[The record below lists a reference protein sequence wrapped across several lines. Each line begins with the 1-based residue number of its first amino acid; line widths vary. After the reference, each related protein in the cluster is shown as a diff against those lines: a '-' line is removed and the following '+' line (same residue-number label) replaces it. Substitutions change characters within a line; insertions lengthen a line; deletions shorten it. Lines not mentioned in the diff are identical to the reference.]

1 MNITQYIVQE
11 TQLPIKSVKNTLE
24 LFSKDCTIPFISRYR
39 KEMTGN
45 LDEVAIGYIYKLKIA
60 FESFEKR
67 KISILKSLEEQGV
80 LTDDLKRKLTQ
91 TLTLQELE
99 DLYLPYKKKRKT
111 KAETARKNGLE
122 PLAKIIMAQNNDDIE
137 YIASRYLSAQI
148 KNEDEA
154 IEGAGYIIAEWIN
167 ENRGV
172 RNALR
177 RKFEQTASISTKVI
191 KKYENDEKAFKFKD
205 YFKWE
210 EPLKRC
216 PSHRLLA
223 ILRAENKGFVRL
235 KISIDKEE
243 AIDLIDRRII
253 KENSKT
259 ATYLEGFID
268 DAYKRL
274 LAPALANEI
283 LQKAKEKADQT
294 AIEVFGKNLKQLLLA
309 APLGEKNVL
318 AIDPGYRTGCK
329 VVCLDSQGNF
339 LYNET
344 IYPHPPQND
353 SGLAMKKIRS
363 LVNAYKIDAIAIG
376 DGTASRETEQLV
388 KRIRFDKDILVF
400 VVSEAGASIY
410 SASKIARKEFPD
422 YDVTVRGAI
431 SIGRRLQDPLA
442 ELVKI
447 DPKSI
452 GVGQYQYD
460 VDQMKLKA
468 ELDIVVS
475 NAVNKVGVNINTA
488 SASLLSFV
496 SGIGEKLADNI
507 VKYRESEGSFKT
519 RTAIK
524 NVPRLG
530 SKAFEQS
537 AGFLRIK
544 NGENPLD
551 DSAVHPESY
560 MVVNKM
566 IKKLGI
572 SINQIIG
579 NKEALSKIKLQDF
592 VTDLTGLLTLNDIK
606 NELLKPGLDPREKAK
621 IFEFNP
627 NIKNIQDLK
636 VGMILNGIV
645 NNVTNF
651 GCFVSIGIKESGLIH
666 ISNLSD
672 TFVKDPSEIVALH
685 QQVQV
690 KILEVDEPRKRIQLK
705 LCKK

>member
-1 MNITQYIVQE
+1 
-11 TQLPIKSVKNTLE
+11 
-24 LFSKDCTIPFISRYR
+24 
-39 KEMTGN
+39 
-45 LDEVAIGYIYKLKIA
+45 
-60 FESFEKR
+60 
-67 KISILKSLEEQGV
+67 
-80 LTDDLKRKLTQ
+80 
-91 TLTLQELE
+91 
-99 DLYLPYKKKRKT
+99 
-111 KAETARKNGLE
+111 
-122 PLAKIIMAQNNDDIE
+122 
-137 YIASRYLSAQI
+137 
-148 KNEDEA
+148 
-154 IEGAGYIIAEWIN
+154 
-167 ENRGV
+167 
-172 RNALR
+172 
-177 RKFEQTASISTKVI
+177 
-191 KKYENDEKAFKFKD
+191 
-205 YFKWE
+205 
-210 EPLKRC
+210 
-216 PSHRLLA
+216 
-223 ILRAENKGFVRL
+223 
-235 KISIDKEE
+235 
-243 AIDLIDRRII
+243 
-253 KENSKT
+253 
-259 ATYLEGFID
+259 
-268 DAYKRL
+268 
-274 LAPALANEI
+274 
-283 LQKAKEKADQT
+283 
-294 AIEVFGKNLKQLLLA
+294 LLA

-353 SGLAMKKIRS
+353 SGLAIKKIRS

-544 NGENPLD
+544 
-551 DSAVHPESY
+551 
-560 MVVNKM
+560 KRR
-566 IKKLGI
+566 
-572 SINQIIG
+572 
-579 NKEALSKIKLQDF
+579 
-592 VTDLTGLLTLNDIK
+592 
-606 NELLKPGLDPREKAK
+606 KPFR
-621 IFEFNP
+621 
-627 NIKNIQDLK
+627 
-636 VGMILNGIV
+636 
-645 NNVTNF
+645 
-651 GCFVSIGIKESGLIH
+651 
-666 ISNLSD
+666 
-672 TFVKDPSEIVALH
+672 
-685 QQVQV
+685 
-690 KILEVDEPRKRIQLK
+690 
-705 LCKK
+705 